1 MSWDVQLFE
10 LNYDSQEVNAVNSVL
25 SSGWLTMGERTA
37 LFEQQFSEFVGCQ
50 VNSLAVSSCTAALHM
65 ALLALGVSQHDEVI
79 ISGLTFV
86 ANANVVK
93 MVGAKPV
100 FADISAESDLNVSL
114 ESIAKKITP
123 KTKAVILVHFA
134 GYPVADTREICE
146 LCSSYGIRV
155 VEDVAHAPGAQI
167 DGVSVGTFGDIAC
180 YSFFSNKN
188 LSVGEGG
195 MVVTSNTELLDKLRS
210 LRSHGMSTL
219 TLDRHRGRAAT
230 YDVNTPGLNYRMD
243 EIRAALGIVQ
253 LRKLKEANSLRAEH
267 TRQYFQNLKDTSISL
282 PFLGVQKNIKSA
294 YHIMPIILP
303 EGVSRLRI
311 MSYLKQHGIQS
322 SIHYP
327 AFWDFEY
334 YKKSVKITDLP
345 ILKNISER
353 LLTLPLYPTMKI
365 NQINKVCVNL
375 LEAINK

>member
-10 LNYDSQEVNAVNSVL
+10 LNYDSEEENAVNSVL
-25 SSGWLTMGERTA
+25 SSGWLTMGEKTA
-37 LFEQQFSEFVGCQ
+37 LFEEQFSEFVGCQ

-65 ALLALGVSQHDEVI
+65 ALLALGVSQNDEVI

-93 MVGAKPV
+93 MVGAEPV
-100 FADISAESDLNVSL
+100 FADITAISDLNVSL
-114 ESIAKKITP
+114 ESVAKKITP
-123 KTKAVILVHFA
+123 KTKALILVHFA

-146 LCSSYGIRV
+146 LCSSHGIHV
-155 VEDVAHAPGAQI
+155 IEDVAHAPGAQI
-167 DGVSVGTFGDIAC
+167 DGVNVGTFGDIAC

-195 MVVTSNTELLDKLRS
+195 MVVTSNTELFDKLRS

-230 YDVNTPGLNYRMD
+230 YDVSMPGLNYRID
-243 EIRAALGIVQ
+243 EIRSALGIVQ
-253 LRKLKEANSLRAEH
+253 LRKLNRANNLRAEH
-267 TRQYFQNLKDTSISL
+267 TKQYFQNLKNTNISL
-282 PFLGVQKNIKSA
+282 PLLGAQKNIKSA
-294 YHIMPIILP
+294 YHIMPIVLP

-311 MSYLKQHGIQS
+311 MRYLKERGIQS

-334 YKKSVKITDLP
+334 YKNSFKIIDLP
-345 ILKNISER
+345 ILKSISKAAG
-353 LLTLPLYPTMKI
+353 LLSSMRS
-365 NQINKVCVNL
+365 
-375 LEAINK
+375 